1 MEEIRG
7 KDEKN
12 TVKYF
17 SFIKLPTK
25 IALAEEIEKSE
36 NMNIEPNWADG
47 SVIVNIGE
55 IEEIVEGTNGLD
67 CSIFYKSGDSTR
79 INMTI
84 DEMASLLESK

>member
-1 MEEIRG
+1 MEENKRIH
-7 KDEKN
+7 DLN
-12 TVKYF
+12 AVKHF

-36 NMNIEPNWADG
+36 NMNIEPNWVDG

-67 CSIFYKSGDSTR
+67 CSIFYKSGSSTR

-84 DEMASLLESK
+84 DEMASLLKSK